1 MTTPQQLAACIP
13 EELAG
18 QRLDQALAQLF
29 PAYSRARLQQW
40 IRAGEVRVDA
50 QQWRGRDKVRGGESV
65 EITVVLKPEGE
76 WQSESIAL
84 NIVYEDAA
92 LLVIN
97 KPAGLV
103 VHPGAGNSQG
113 TLLNALLHHAPE
125 LQTVPRAGIVHRL
138 DKETSGL
145 LMVARTLPAQK
156 SLVKQLHARTVQRIY
171 DAVVIGVM
179 TAGGRIEAALGRH
192 PVQRTRMAVA
202 REGSGKAAIT
212 HYRVAQRFRGHTRIS
227 VQLETGRTH
236 QIRAHMAHIRHPIA
250 GDPVYGGRL
259 AIPAGCSEALKQ
271 ALRGFKRQAL
281 HAATLGLDHPVT
293 GEPLQ
298 WSAPPPADMLHLLQ
312 VLEEDAGS

>member
-1 MTTPQQLAACIP
+1 MTTPEQLTACIP
-13 EELAG
+13 GELAG
-18 QRLDQALAQLF
+18 LRLDQALAQLF

-40 IRAGEVRVDA
+40 IRAGEVRVNA
-50 QQWRGRDKVRGGESV
+50 QQRRARDKVQGGESV
-65 EITVVLKPEGE
+65 EITAVLKPEGA
-76 WQSESIAL
+76 WQSEPITL
-84 NIVYEDAA
+84 DVVYEDDA

-103 VHPGAGNSQG
+103 VHPGAGNPQG

-125 LQTVPRAGIVHRL
+125 LNTVPRAGIVHRL
-138 DKETSGL
+138 DKDTSGL

-156 SLVKQLHARTVQRIY
+156 ALVKQLHARSVQREY
-171 DAVVIGVM
+171 DAVVVGVM

-212 HYRVAQRFRGHTRIS
+212 HYRVAQRFRAHTRIR

-236 QIRAHMAHIRHPIA
+236 QIRAHMAHIRHPIV

-259 AIPAGCSEALKQ
+259 ALPAGCSEALKQ
-271 ALRGFKRQAL
+271 TLRAFKRQAL
-281 HAATLGLDHPVT
+281 HAATLGLEHPVT
-293 GEPLQ
+293 GEAMQ
-298 WSAPPPADMLHLLQ
+298 WSVPPPADMRHLIS
-312 VLEEDAGS
+312 VLEDDARS